1 MAGKIL
7 IIEDDKDL
15 AMVLAM
21 RLSKAGFEV
30 RTAQDAALGVKE
42 AHQFKPNLIILDLM
56 LPAGG
61 GFAVMERLKLST
73 HTNQIPIFI
82 LTGTGD
88 DKAKQTAMDLGAQK
102 LISKPYE
109 FDQLLA
115 DITKIVPLTPSS

>member
-1 MAGKIL
+1 MPGKIL

-30 RTAQDAALGVKE
+30 RTAQDAAFGVKE
-42 AHQFKPNLIILDLM
+42 THQFKPNLIILDLM

-61 GFAVMERLKLST
+61 GFAVLERIKLST

-82 LTGTGD
+82 LTGSGD
-88 DKAKQTAMDLGAQK
+88 DKAKQKALDMGGQI

-109 FDQLLA
+109 FDKLLA
-115 DITKIVPLTPSS
+115 EIVKIMPSNPS